1 MCSKLNKF
9 MNNFEKVIIMSLMG
23 LMSLVIA
30 LATIELAWV
39 MAKDILSPPLFLLE
53 IEELLEIFGLFLLVL
68 IGVELLETIQT
79 YHEKRQV
86 RVEVVVLVAMI
97 AIARKI
103 IIIDYKSLT
112 SFTLLDAGGVTL
124 ALAVAY
130 WLLKTLATRTSIA
143 KGKAQGEA
151 PEKADRPPS
160 SESGLTNQESHP
172 PDNA

>member
-1 MCSKLNKF
+1 MGSKLNKF
-9 MNNFEKVIIMSLMG
+9 MNTFEKVIVLALMG

-39 MAKDILSPPLFLLE
+39 VAKDIVSPPIFLLE

-79 YHEKRQV
+79 YHEERQV

-103 IIIDYKSLT
+103 IIVDYKSLT
-112 SFTLLDAGGVTL
+112 SFTLLDAGGVIL

-130 WLLKTLATRTSIA
+130 WLLKILAARTSVA
-143 KGKAQGEA
+143 KFKAQAQA
-151 PEKADRPPS
+151 PENTNGTTLN
-160 SESGLTNQESHP
+160 ESGLTKQESRP
-172 PDNA
+172 RDDA